1 VVARGSDEAGI
12 STRSKRTVAF
22 ELRRGAK
29 RVVERL
35 VERLVPRLTLG
46 FLREMEVAMTAG
58 FSFSF
63 LTNDVSSP
71 VVYVIHLIMR
81 LH

>member
-29 RVVERL
+29 RV